1 MGLSNKENIWILGEK
16 EKYKCFGILEANNI
30 KQMKMNEKILK
41 AISEER
47 ENFSKANSVTE
58 IKSKG

>member
-1 MGLSNKENIWILGEK
+1 M
-16 EKYKCFGILEANNI
+16 EANNI

-41 AISEER
+41 AISGER